1 MKSAPLLYQNATAY
15 HLGLLRIWVFGLWAA
30 DVFKDPITELARM
43 PMSEFHRVGVLQ
55 LLPMSFWNAVHA
67 VQPLRVWWAI
77 VLVFLVLS
85 MLGVPFYRLVATITC
100 ILLTFYQG
108 IIFGFS
114 HVTHAELVPLY
125 MTYILAVFPS
135 ADALAIRRLRVPWE
149 PKPIYQAALL
159 AATIMLL
166 ATYML
171 TGVRRVF
178 AGGIDIFT
186 NGTILGMIAKD
197 SVTPDHLERSV
208 GLWALESPMRVM
220 MLQIGFVA
228 VTVLEILSLM
238 CISSRWFRWCWL
250 VVMLVFHV
258 LSWPLLQT
266 LFVFNILLIWVL
278 LIDWDGI
285 AQRIGIRKWF
295 KVPNTQKSEEAVS
308 D

>member
-1 MKSAPLLYQNATAY
+1 MTNAPLLHENATAY

-55 LLPMSFWNAVHA
+55 LLPMSFWNAIHN
-67 VQPLRVWWAI
+67 VQALRAWWGV

-85 MLGVPFYRLVATITC
+85 TLGAPFYRLVAAITC

-108 IIFGFS
+108 MIFGFS
-114 HVTHAELVPLY
+114 HVTHAELAALY

-135 ADALAIRRLRVPWE
+135 ADALAIRRLRAPWE

-159 AATIMLL
+159 AAMIMLL

-178 AGGIDIFT
+178 AGGVDIFT

-228 VTVLEILSLM
+228 VTVLEILSLA
-238 CISSRWFRWCWL
+238 CISSRWFRWSWL
-250 VVMLVFHV
+250 AAMLAFHV

-266 LFVFNILLIWVL
+266 LFVFNILLIWIL
-278 LIDWDGI
+278 LIDWDGMI
-285 AQRIGIRKWF
+285 RRLIGRRWGVTIPR
-295 KVPNTQKSEEAVS
+295 P
-308 D
+308 